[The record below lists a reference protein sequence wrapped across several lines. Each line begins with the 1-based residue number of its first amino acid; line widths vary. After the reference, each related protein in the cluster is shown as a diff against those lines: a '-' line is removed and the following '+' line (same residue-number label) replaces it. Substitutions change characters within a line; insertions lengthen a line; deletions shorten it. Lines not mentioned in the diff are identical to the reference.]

1 MPLEGEMRIGVYRA
15 DRPEEQGEQSGGF
28 PRISP
33 RARPPYRRRVSSY
46 LVELY
51 QPRSRADQ
59 LTQASARLRAAAA
72 ELSSEGTPVR
82 YLRGLFLPEDET
94 CLHLFEADSRE
105 AVDEAS
111 RRAEL
116 AYDRIVEAV

>member
-1 MPLEGEMRIGVYRA
+1 MA
-15 DRPEEQGEQSGGF
+15 
-28 PRISP
+28 
-33 RARPPYRRRVSSY
+33 SY

-51 QPRSRADQ
+51 HPRSRVDQ
-59 LTQASARLRAAAA
+59 LTEASARLRAAAA
-72 ELSSEGTPVR
+72 ELSREGTPVR

-94 CLHLFEADSRE
+94 CLHLLEADSPE
-105 AVDEAS
+105 AVGEAS